1 MRGEESIVGD
11 ELDEGFE
18 QLFELAHQLAV
29 GQRDVFAAAIQFART
44 EGILPAPESSHAILA
59 AINEA
64 VDARDKNERRV
75 ILFNLSGHGFL
86 DLSAY
91 DQYLHNGMIN
101 GSVAEGQLEG
111 LEELETM
118 PGQKLYL
125 VTGQLEGRH
134 LYDLSYG
141 MMTDGKMTAKL
152 WIDPITFDLYRME
165 MTEQTGSPDGEKVWV
180 IEFWNINTTAEIQP
194 PDMTTEQP

>member
-1 MRGEESIVGD
+1 MSPIISGLYNAGLMDAV
-11 ELDEGFE
+11 
-18 QLFELAHQLAV
+18 AV

-44 EGILPAPESSHAILA
+44 EAILPAPESSHAILA

-111 LEELETM
+111 LEERLPRVKM
-118 PGQKLYL
+118 P
-125 VTGQLEGRH
+125 
-134 LYDLSYG
+134 
-141 MMTDGKMTAKL
+141 
-152 WIDPITFDLYRME
+152 
-165 MTEQTGSPDGEKVWV
+165 
-180 IEFWNINTTAEIQP
+180 
-194 PDMTTEQP
+194 